1 MDIQKLFGIN
11 SIFLEITSYLQFEDK
26 IILSKSI
33 RKNCLRKFNFNNKD
47 FIYNNIYDV
56 FTNYKGENNDENGE
70 YMSNLSPCFVNELN
84 QCYDDDYEY
93 NIEHYMSNTYNS
105 MITSKDRELTQLLHK
120 TYMKVYARKIVEYIE
135 NNNLFILSY
144 YDYDFFELER
154 KENIDIYNSVMEY
167 YKYVFE
173 NELMDIFCDRC
184 GLFGHNNTSKKCVFY
199 NESNHDKITN
209 ENITSTE
216 KEK

>member
-70 YMSNLSPCFVNELN
+70 YICLI
-84 QCYDDDYEY
+84 Y
-93 NIEHYMSNTYNS
+93 
-105 MITSKDRELTQLLHK
+105 LL
-120 TYMKVYARKIVEYIE
+120 V
-135 NNNLFILSY
+135 L
-144 YDYDFFELER
+144 
-154 KENIDIYNSVMEY
+154 
-167 YKYVFE
+167 
-173 NELMDIFCDRC
+173 
-184 GLFGHNNTSKKCVFY
+184 
-199 NESNHDKITN
+199 
-209 ENITSTE
+209 
-216 KEK
+216 